1 MCVGGQPAGAGGVS
15 TTAGVPGGQSERCN
29 YGQELER
36 GWEELAT
43 ARGGENVRAG
53 GAAGLCSHL
62 WEWRRRHSV
71 GPRAEGRTS

>member
-1 MCVGGQPAGAGGVS
+1 M
-15 TTAGVPGGQSERCN
+15 
-29 YGQELER
+29 ER